1 MQTAQKGFA
10 PLNPTRSLLTEQDHA
25 KDCIG
30 FSMGFVQLMRCYAQ
44 WTLSTPQVASYQ
56 QALSTLRF
64 GPRRTDVHRTSC
76 ALLGFT
82 ARKFHSLTLTKFHLE
97 GVKTAALTIRRIP
110 IHYIGE
116 RNDVHGYLPLFH
128 KAHRSFRR

>member
-56 QALSTLRF
+56 QALPTWIYRKEVS
-64 GPRRTDVHRTSC
+64 
-76 ALLGFT
+76 LLDLDQV
-82 ARKFHSLTLTKFHLE
+82 SL
-97 GVKTAALTIRRIP
+97 G
-110 IHYIGE
+110 G
-116 RNDVHGYLPLFH
+116 
-128 KAHRSFRR
+128 S